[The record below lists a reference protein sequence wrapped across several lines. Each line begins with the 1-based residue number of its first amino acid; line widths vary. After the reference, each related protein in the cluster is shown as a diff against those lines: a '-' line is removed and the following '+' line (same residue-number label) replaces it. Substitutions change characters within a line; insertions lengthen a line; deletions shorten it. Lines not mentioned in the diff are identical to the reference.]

1 MKTEHS
7 NDLAAAAYREAWR
20 AISENNE
27 MSPDEIRH
35 APRILRSHVLRLV
48 NEGLGNAT
56 DIANIAVGSLRQNE
70 QISQSAERVRAGVWV
85 R

>member
-7 NDLAAAAYREAWR
+7 NDLAAAAYRKAWR
-20 AISENNE
+20 AIFENNE

-70 QISQSAERVRAGVWV
+70 QISLSAERVRAGVWV